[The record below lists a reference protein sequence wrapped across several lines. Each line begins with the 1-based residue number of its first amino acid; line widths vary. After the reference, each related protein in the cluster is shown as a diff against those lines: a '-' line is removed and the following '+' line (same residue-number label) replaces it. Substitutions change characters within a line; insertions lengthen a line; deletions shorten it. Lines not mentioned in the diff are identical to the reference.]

1 MLVGNIINC
10 IIIQSIN
17 VKPKAVPNIIPDFL
31 FFISKYAAT
40 KFDMPFTI
48 NKAIPIYKQVSP
60 IVKNVK
66 DAFNTV
72 NSIKEASKEA
82 TIKEVKELERPISN
96 FKKKTTDNRKD
107 SLDTLTFF
115 Q

>member
-1 MLVGNIINC
+1 M
-10 IIIQSIN
+10 
-17 VKPKAVPNIIPDFL
+17 
-31 FFISKYAAT
+31 
-40 KFDMPFTI
+40 
-48 NKAIPIYKQVSP
+48 SP

-66 DAFNTV
+66 DAFGTV

-82 TIKEVKELERPISN
+82 TIKEVKAMERPISN
-96 FKKKTTDNRKD
+96 FKKKATDNRKV